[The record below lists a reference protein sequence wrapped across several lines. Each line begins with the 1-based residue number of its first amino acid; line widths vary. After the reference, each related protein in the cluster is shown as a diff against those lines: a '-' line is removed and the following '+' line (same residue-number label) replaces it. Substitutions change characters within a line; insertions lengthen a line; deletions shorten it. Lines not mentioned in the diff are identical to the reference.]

1 MKTMERPNT
10 EPMPLSGDK
19 DLNGVPLEIVE
30 MRDAQRKAREAERAE
45 TNKILKENTGEKN
58 IVTPD
63 KRNIR

>member
-10 EPMPLSGDK
+10 EPMPLSGD
-19 DLNGVPLEIVE
+19 PLEIVE

-45 TNKILKENTGEKN
+45 TNKILKEKTGEKN

>member
-19 DLNGVPLEIVE
+19 DLNSVPVEIVE
-30 MRDAQRKAREAERAE
+30 MREAQRKAREAQRAE
-45 TNKILKENTGEKN
+45 TNKILNEESKKGV
-58 IVTPD
+58 ISPD